1 VQNVYSLMY
10 FIESL
15 KGLIKISF
23 EYVSKLRRYKRVFR
37 RRKQTQDRQYND
49 RKKKEKRPNNDLQNT
64 TQKTKG
70 RATRT
75 PPKI

>member
-1 VQNVYSLMY
+1 MY

-49 RKKKEKRPNNDLQNT
+49 QKKKEKKPNNDLQNN

>member
-1 VQNVYSLMY
+1 MQNVYSLMY

-49 RKKKEKRPNNDLQNT
+49 QKKKEKKPNNDLQNN